1 MVIERLLAATAKV
14 VIAAGFVAVIGVF
27 CAYWWSNT
35 PPNRPREVAASAVW
49 LWAPALGLPAPKR
62 GVWVGCMVNQQDKRV
77 HCQTNDKNGR
87 LEFEGIFAPQTDHGS
102 TADVRSMEIDVE
114 KMSFSLS
121 VFIDSELVPLVA
133 LKNGEVL
140 IPAVAFDRGLKVLNA
155 HPR

>member
-1 MVIERLLAATAKV
+1 
-14 VIAAGFVAVIGVF
+14 
-27 CAYWWSNT
+27 
-35 PPNRPREVAASAVW
+35 
-49 LWAPALGLPAPKR
+49 
-62 GVWVGCMVNQQDKRV
+62 MVNQRDKRV

-102 TADVRSMEIDVE
+102 TEDVRSMEIDVE
-114 KMSFSLS
+114 KMSFSLA

-155 HPR
+155 NSR